1 MMAVPVMIKMLT
13 GVSFVLSS
21 LSFDMLIDSK
31 RFQKPCGGD
40 KGESGR
46 RPSSRVMAAMT

>member
-1 MMAVPVMIKMLT
+1 MVVMIKMLT

-21 LSFDMLIDSK
+21 LIDMLIEAK
-31 RFQKPCGGD
+31 PFQKLCGD